1 MVNLV
6 RMGPVRAWTDEVVL
20 MNVFYEHQH
29 LQPRKPIKQG
39 KLLALGVSLLLLAG
53 ILLGAVLRSPVV
65 QALRKIGW
73 L

>member
-1 MVNLV
+1 
-6 RMGPVRAWTDEVVL
+6 
-20 MNVFYEHQH
+20 MNVFYDRQR

-39 KLLALGVSLLLLAG
+39 KLLAIGVSLLLLAG

-73 L
+73 F